1 MMLNQMPAPI
11 VSGGGNF
18 VELEQITNVET
29 AHAYMFMP
37 DGETVE
43 SISKKYVRW
52 KTVILISFG
61 GSTES
66 VEFKLPDG
74 WTTDGPFNIFQ
85 YSSTG
90 YSTLLNGLSGVATFR
105 VKPVH
110 NSNAYDFAILSSSQ
124 DYDGGIANLSV

>member
-52 KTVILISFG
+52 TTVILISFG

-74 WTTDGPFNIFQ
+74 WTTYGPFNIYQ
-85 YSSTG
+85 YNSTG
-90 YSTLLNGLSGVATFR
+90 YATLLNGLSGVATFR

-110 NSNAYDFAILSSSQ
+110 NSNSYDFAILSSSQ
-124 DYDGGIANLSV
+124 YNGGIAALSV